1 MSGLNEKEYEWLR
14 TEMKRCIAVN
24 DAILE
29 ESDPHNEELED
40 AFGIKTGIEYVF
52 WLMDVGIYQPGTQ
65 GRSPGPLYNVD
76 VRGQGQSEVKELR
89 GLLQAVLDNADEA
102 DLDNEV
108 YLNIEIINRIKEMIG
123 NRTEEE

>member
-1 MSGLNEKEYEWLR
+1 MVIQDPSMSGLNEKEYEWLR

-65 GRSPGPLYNVD
+65 GRSPGPLY
-76 VRGQGQSEVKELR
+76 
-89 GLLQAVLDNADEA
+89 
-102 DLDNEV
+102 
-108 YLNIEIINRIKEMIG
+108 IEM
-123 NRTEEE
+123 EEE